1 MIEMASSSGK
11 SKMID
16 AQQLERIVRALP
28 ILKDADPRL
37 RREFQETAFFTRIPK
52 GHDVFIE
59 GDQVN
64 AIALLISGVVRVY
77 KIGETGREIT
87 LYRFGNGESCI
98 LTANAILSQKNFP
111 AVATVEQEAE
121 AVMIPAD
128 TFRDWVR
135 RHDLWR
141 EFVFELLSQR
151 LSAVMAIVEEVAFRR
166 MDARV
171 ASLLSERGQRSDL
184 IHSTHQKIAA
194 ELGSS
199 REVISRILEDFSAQ
213 GIVEVSRGSIKILD
227 RQALQDRSVV

>member
-1 MIEMASSSGK
+1 MINT
-11 SKMID
+11 D
-16 AQQLERIVRALP
+16 QYDRILRALP
-28 ILKDADPRL
+28 ILKEADPRL
-37 RREFQETAFFTRIPK
+37 LREFQEVAFFTRIPK
-52 GHDVFIE
+52 GRDVFIE
-59 GDQVN
+59 GDHVD
-64 AIALLISGVVRVY
+64 AIALMISGVVRVY

-128 TFRDWVR
+128 IFRDWVKR
-135 RHDLWR
+135 YDLWR

-166 MDARV
+166 MDLRV
-171 ASLLSERGQRSDL
+171 ASLLLERSRTSDKVQ
-184 IHSTHQKIAA
+184 ITHQEIAA

-199 REVISRILEDFSAQ
+199 REVISRILEDFSAR
-213 GIVEVSRGSIKILD
+213 GILEVARGKVKILD
-227 RQALQDRSVV
+227 RETLQGHSAV

>member
-1 MIEMASSSGK
+1 MINSE
-11 SKMID
+11 
-16 AQQLERIVRALP
+16 QFERIARALP
-28 ILKDADPRL
+28 IFEHADPRL
-37 RREFQETAFFTRIPK
+37 LQEFKISAFFAHIPK

-59 GDQVN
+59 GDHID

-111 AVATVEQEAE
+111 AVATVEKEAE
-121 AVMIPAD
+121 AIMIPAD

-135 RHDLWR
+135 RYDLWR

-151 LSAVMAIVEEVAFRR
+151 LSAVMEIVEEVAFRR
-166 MDARV
+166 MDARLV
-171 ASLLSERGQRSDL
+171 SLLLERSLRSDL
-184 IHSTHQKIAA
+184 IHITHQEIAG
-194 ELGSS
+194 ELGTS

-213 GIVEVSRGSIKILD
+213 GMLEVLRGSIRILD
-227 RQALQDRSVV
+227 KEALQARSVV

>member
-1 MIEMASSSGK
+1 MIST
-11 SKMID
+11 
-16 AQQLERIVRALP
+16 QQFEQIARFLP
-28 ILKDADPRL
+28 ILEHADPGL
-37 RREFQETAFFTRIPK
+37 LREFQDTAFFTRIPK
-52 GHDVFIE
+52 GRDVFIE
-59 GDQVN
+59 GDQVD

-111 AVATVEQEAE
+111 AVATVEQDAE

-135 RHDLWR
+135 RYDLWR

-151 LSAVMAIVEEVAFRR
+151 LSSVMAIVEEVAFRC
-166 MDARV
+166 MDARL
-171 ASLLSERGQRSDL
+171 ATLLAERSRRSDL
-184 IHSTHQKIAA
+184 IHMTHQEIAA

-213 GIVEVSRGSIKILD
+213 GLVEGSRGMIKILD
-227 RQALQDRSVV
+227 RDSIQARSVV